1 MLDWPFS
8 RPIPEGFSPP
18 YATMGS
24 SPWVAS
30 LTWTMPVWILPG
42 DPYAAGDV
50 ARVEGAGQSEVG
62 VVGDVDRLLVVAE
75 FHQQDDGPEE
85 FVVGNGGL
93 SIDVL
98 QDHRRYDVADRFA
111 AHQCFRAGRR
121 SVVDL
126 LLKRRDLARIDQR
139 PDHGGRLRLIPG
151 SEGGGLAAE
160 AVPEVRRNTGMH
172 HDAVGGH
179 IDLACRWCVHCCRG
193 AQRPRAPVGVRSS
206 DSWGSLRDKTF
217 RSIWRR

>member
-8 RPIPEGFSPP
+8 RPIPDCFSPP
-18 YATMGS
+18 YGTMGS

-30 LTWTMPVWILPG
+30 LTWTMPVWICR
-42 DPYAAGDV
+42 AI
-50 ARVEGAGQSEVG
+50 RVPREMSRVDGAGQSEVG

-75 FHQQDDGPEE
+75 FHQQDDGPEQ

-98 QDHRRYDVADRFA
+98 QDHRRHDVADRFA
-111 AHQCFRAGRR
+111 AHQCFRAGRHR
-121 SVVDL
+121 VVDL

-139 PDHGGRLRLIPG
+139 PDHGGRLRGIPG
-151 SEGGGLAAE
+151 SQGGGLAAE
-160 AVPEVRRNTGMH
+160 AVPEVRRNTRMH
-172 HDAVGGH
+172 QDAVGRH
-179 IDLACRWCVHCCRG
+179 ADLAGRWCVRCCRG